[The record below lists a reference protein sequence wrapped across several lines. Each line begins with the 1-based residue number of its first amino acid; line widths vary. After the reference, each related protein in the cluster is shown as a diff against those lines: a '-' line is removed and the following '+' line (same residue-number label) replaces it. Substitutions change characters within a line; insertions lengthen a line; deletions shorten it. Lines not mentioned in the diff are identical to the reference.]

1 MTGDTASA
9 LKLTEQPYL
18 ALIPKSIL
26 HKQGIDTDTIT
37 FDLVVNDGKIA
48 LIGPPISDPRVTQ
61 PGFEEIVT

>member
-1 MTGDTASA
+1 MTNDTTSA

-18 ALIPKSIL
+18 ALIPKSL
-26 HKQGIDTDTIT
+26 LYKQGITADTII

-48 LIGPPISDPRVTQ
+48 LIGPLISDPRVTQ